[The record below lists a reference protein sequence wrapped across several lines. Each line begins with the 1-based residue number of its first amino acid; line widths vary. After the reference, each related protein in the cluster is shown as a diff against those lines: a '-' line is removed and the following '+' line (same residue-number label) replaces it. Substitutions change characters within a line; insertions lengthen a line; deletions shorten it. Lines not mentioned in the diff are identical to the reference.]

1 MKKYK
6 ISASILWSE
15 EEIRDM
21 IGKDEPFPTE
31 DEIEEWMQE
40 EMRDG
45 ADFEVIEDE
54 E

>member
-6 ISASILWSE
+6 ISVSIIWSE

-21 IGKDEPFPTE
+21 ICNEPFPTE

-40 EMRDG
+40 EMKDE

-54 E
+54 G